1 MTVPFWTLSGT
12 IDLLDIQ
19 PENLTAE
26 IVASALAKLNRFTGR
41 TDEPLPV
48 ATHSVLVE
56 RLCPPDLGPWALL
69 HDAHEIFI
77 GDITQPAVD
86 LIARVGRQPH
96 VPAAINAAK
105 ARLDRTIAH
114 AWGTVS
120 RSMSHQLRRADR
132 IALQAEA
139 ILFLHIKPVLIEHD
153 DEEEIDRAIDILRG
167 LPVGSDWRVARD
179 LWLERVEHYSH
190 LGVMAPPKAT
200 IPA

>member
-1 MTVPFWTLSGT
+1 MTLPFWTLSGT
-12 IDLLDIQ
+12 VDLLDIQ

-26 IVASALAKLNRFTGR
+26 TVASVLAKLNRFSGR
-41 TDEPLPV
+41 TEEPWSV
-48 ATHSVLVE
+48 AAHSVLVE

-69 HDAHEIFI
+69 HDAHEMFL

-86 LIARVGRQPH
+86 LIARVGRQPQ

-105 ARLDRTIAH
+105 ARIDRTIAH
-114 AWGTVS
+114 AWGMVG

-139 ILFLHIKPVLIEHD
+139 ILFLRIKPVLIEHD
-153 DEEEIDRAIDILRG
+153 DDEEIDRAIDILRS
-167 LPVGSDWRVARD
+167 LPVGSDWRAARD

-190 LGVMAPPKAT
+190 LGAMTPPRAT
-200 IPA
+200 TPA